1 MPSRHAKFHI
11 LQQNHMTF
19 GSLLLLQINTKII
32 GQYVRMC
39 IKYTASIIYTPLS
52 STVHPTFSS
61 YNIVTYQNF
70 VNIYYLTSVR
80 LITTFK

>member
-39 IKYTASIIYTPLS
+39 IKHTASIIYIPLS